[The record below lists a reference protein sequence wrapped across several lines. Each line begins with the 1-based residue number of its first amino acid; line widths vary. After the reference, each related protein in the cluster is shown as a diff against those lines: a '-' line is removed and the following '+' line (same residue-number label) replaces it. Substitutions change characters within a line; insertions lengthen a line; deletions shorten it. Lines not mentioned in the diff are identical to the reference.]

1 MPLPLS
7 DYASLIEPVWL
18 AIIFPVPLYPLSLWE
33 RVRGAGWHNML
44 HLVTPLA
51 PPDYSIPQMTES

>member
-1 MPLPLS
+1 MLLPLS

-33 RVRGAGWHNML
+33 RVG
-44 HLVTPLA
+44 
-51 PPDYSIPQMTES
+51 